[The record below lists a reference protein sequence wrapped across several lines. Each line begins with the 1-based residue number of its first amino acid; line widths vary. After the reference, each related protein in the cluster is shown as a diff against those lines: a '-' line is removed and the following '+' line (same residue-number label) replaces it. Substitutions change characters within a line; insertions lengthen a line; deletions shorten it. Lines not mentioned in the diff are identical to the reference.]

1 VEAGVVV
8 DARRRVLTVRP
19 EGIPEELKVR
29 PQWVDWKLEERN
41 GDVTKV
47 PYTPYT
53 GCKASSTDLLT
64 WGTFEEALNVLRT
77 GQYDGLGF
85 VLSSGDPYCGVDLD
99 KCRNPETGE
108 VDAWA
113 KEVVDDLDGYAEVSP
128 RGRGVHV
135 IVRGKT
141 PNRRRGKI
149 EVYSSERFFAMTG
162 KVL

>member
-8 DARRRVLTVRP
+8 AARSRVLPVRP
-19 EGIPEELKVR
+19 EGIPEELKAR
-29 PQWVDWKLEERN
+29 PQWVNWKLEERN
-41 GDVTKV
+41 GYFTKV
-47 PYTPYT
+47 PYTPRA
-53 GCKASSTDLLT
+53 GRKASSTDLLT
-64 WGTFEEALNVLRT
+64 WGTFDEALAALRS
-77 GQYDGLGF
+77 GHYDGVGLVF
-85 VLSSGDPYCGVDLD
+85 SSGDPYCGIDLD
-99 KCRNPETGE
+99 GCRNSETGE

-141 PNRRRGKI
+141 PNRRRGDI
-149 EVYSSERFFAMTG
+149 EVYSSGRFFAMTG